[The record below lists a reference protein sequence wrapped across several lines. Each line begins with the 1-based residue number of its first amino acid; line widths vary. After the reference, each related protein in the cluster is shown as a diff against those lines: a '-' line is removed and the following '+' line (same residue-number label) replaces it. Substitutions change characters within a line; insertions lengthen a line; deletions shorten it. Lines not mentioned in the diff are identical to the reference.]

1 MAGRT
6 ADLPRHP
13 GGRLPQHADGDGA
26 ACRAR
31 QHPARRRILRRL
43 GDRTGPLRPRPWP
56 DPHRGHRGG
65 RHCLDRPRAGGQ
77 RGSAV
82 HGGRFVDDRHQP
94 QCRRKA
100 GSPDHALQ
108 RRPSGLP
115 RTLRS
120 SGGGQLS
127 RTGAGLSH
135 RDHTQRAEEHSMNVG
150 MMMVFAS
157 YGWENCSDARVWD
170 EEIRLARLAA
180 DLGFDCLWSAE
191 HHFNDYSFVPDN
203 LQLMTYLTALCP
215 NVDLGTA
222 AVILP
227 WHDPLRVAEQAAV
240 LDMLSKG
247 RLRLGLG
254 RGLARREFAAFRL
267 SMDESRERFDEAA
280 PMIVNAL
287 KTGFIEGGGKFYKQP
302 RIEIRPRPQHSFDGR
317 IYAVASSEDSI
328 VSAAKLG
335 AHMVM
340 FADRPW
346 DMRLP
351 VIERGRELH
360 RQFHGT
366 TAPRVMLTEFVVCGP
381 NLAACEEE
389 ARQYQGKFV
398 ESNFYHY
405 EFLGQHFKTV
415 KGYDAYQQKAEIARK
430 GGLEGAVNGFM
441 QAASWGTPDKI
452 LRELEKR
459 RELLG
464 DFEVNV
470 AFRFGGTPYEVS
482 ERGLKLF
489 AKEVL
494 PVLKA
499 QASAEVRAAAE

>member
-1 MAGRT
+1 M
-6 ADLPRHP
+6 D
-13 GGRLPQHADGDGA
+13 
-26 ACRAR
+26 
-31 QHPARRRILRRL
+31 
-43 GDRTGPLRPRPWP
+43 
-56 DPHRGHRGG
+56 
-65 RHCLDRPRAGGQ
+65 
-77 RGSAV
+77 
-82 HGGRFVDDRHQP
+82 
-94 QCRRKA
+94 
-100 GSPDHALQ
+100 
-108 RRPSGLP
+108 
-115 RTLRS
+115 
-120 SGGGQLS
+120 
-127 RTGAGLSH
+127 
-135 RDHTQRAEEHSMNVG
+135 VG

-157 YGWENCSDARVWD
+157 YGWDGCSDAQVWE

-203 LQLMTYLTALCP
+203 LQLMTYLAALCP
-215 NVDLGTA
+215 DVDLGTA

-280 PMIVNAL
+280 PMIVTAL
-287 KTGFIEGGGKFYKQP
+287 KTGVIEGNGKFYKQP
-302 RIEIRPRPQHSFDGR
+302 RVEIRPRPIHSFDGR
-317 IYAVASSEDSI
+317 VYAVASSEDSI
-328 VSAAKLG
+328 DSAAKLG
-335 AHMVM
+335 AHIVM

-346 DMRLP
+346 EMRLP
-351 VIERGRELH
+351 AIDRGRELH
-360 RQFHGT
+360 RKYHGT
-366 TAPRVMLTEFVVCGP
+366 EPPRLMLTEFCVCGT
-381 NLAACEEE
+381 NLAETEEE
-389 ARQYQGKFV
+389 ARRYQGKFV

-405 EFLGQHFKTV
+405 EFLGEHFKTV

-430 GGLEGAVNGFM
+430 SGLDGAVAGFM

-452 LRELEKR
+452 LRGLEER
-459 RELLG
+459 RRIVG
-464 DFEVNV
+464 DFELNV
-470 AFRFGGTPYEVS
+470 AFRFGGTPYDVS

-499 QASAEVRAAAE
+499 QSPAKTKDAAE